1 MDATIQ
7 LIDLLGAA
15 ALLLW
20 GLRLIKTG
28 ILRAYGAV
36 LRQWIGRGTGN
47 RLTAAFWGFV
57 ATLGLQSSTA
67 TAVIIGSFAARDMIQ
82 PRMGQAMMLGAN
94 LGTAVVA
101 LILSTEV
108 SWLGSVLIFVGVAG
122 FGMARATRGR
132 NLARAI
138 LGLGL
143 MMLALQLL
151 SGVTEPMRESPT
163 MVVVLRAL
171 DQAPVFAVL
180 LAAGLAVLGSSS
192 LAVVMLVMLMAAGGV
207 VGPELSLLLVAGAN
221 LGGAIPPLM
230 AVQSDGP
237 AARRLA
243 LSNLLVRGAGTVLV
257 LIMAGPVT
265 DHLMRLLPDP
275 SDLVVGAHLAFNL
288 GLLVLFLPLI
298 GPVGRLA
305 EMILP
310 DSAEVGSVTPSFLDD
325 GLLPMPD
332 MALAVAARETLRLG
346 DLVGE
351 MLDRTL
357 DCLTSADETPCAEVG
372 RLESE
377 VDRLHEAIK
386 LYVARLSR
394 AELDENDARRA
405 NEIISYAINLEHI
418 GDIIETGLAEIA
430 IKKARKRLTLSPEGQ
445 AEIAD
450 FYQHT
455 RENLRMAQAIFLS
468 RDPELARRL
477 VDQKIVS
484 RKLEA
489 KSAEAHLERMK
500 AGRRETIETS
510 TIHLDLLRDLKRV
523 NAHLA
528 SVAYPI
534 LDHLGLLRESRLR
547 TA

>member
-1 MDATIQ
+1 
-7 LIDLLGAA
+7 
-15 ALLLW
+15 
-20 GLRLIKTG
+20 
-28 ILRAYGAV
+28 
-36 LRQWIGRGTGN
+36 
-47 RLTAAFWGFV
+47 
-57 ATLGLQSSTA
+57 
-67 TAVIIGSFAARDMIQ
+67 
-82 PRMGQAMMLGAN
+82 
-94 LGTAVVA
+94 
-101 LILSTEV
+101 
-108 SWLGSVLIFVGVAG
+108 
-122 FGMARATRGR
+122 
-132 NLARAI
+132 
-138 LGLGL
+138 
-143 MMLALQLL
+143 
-151 SGVTEPMRESPT
+151 
-163 MVVVLRAL
+163 
-171 DQAPVFAVL
+171 
-180 LAAGLAVLGSSS
+180 
-192 LAVVMLVMLMAAGGV
+192 
-207 VGPELSLLLVAGAN
+207 
-221 LGGAIPPLM
+221 
-230 AVQSDGP
+230 
-237 AARRLA
+237 
-243 LSNLLVRGAGTVLV
+243 
-257 LIMAGPVT
+257 
-265 DHLMRLLPDP
+265 
-275 SDLVVGAHLAFNL
+275 
-288 GLLVLFLPLI
+288 
-298 GPVGRLA
+298 
-305 EMILP
+305 
-310 DSAEVGSVTPSFLDD
+310 
-325 GLLPMPD
+325 MPD

-357 DCLTSADETPCAEVG
+357 DSLTSADEAPCAEVG

-405 NEIISYAINLEHI
+405 NEIISYAINLEHV

-547 TA
+547 SA